1 MLRERLRERG
11 FLLTVALAAV
21 LAACGSVD
29 AGVRGAGAGANGKQ
43 TAETGTGAVA
53 QALELVP
60 LRVGG
65 IEIQVEI
72 ADDADERQRGL
83 MYRESLA
90 EDQGMLFVYPEQRTL
105 GFWMKNTLIPLDIAY
120 VDREGRI
127 VDIQQMEPQT
137 TETHDSAA
145 PAMYALEMNKGW
157 FEANGIRI
165 GDLIEF

>member
-1 MLRERLRERG
+1 MA
-11 FLLTVALAAV
+11 ALAAV
-21 LAACGSVD
+21 LPGCGSAD
-29 AGVRGAGAGANGKQ
+29 AGVRDTGAAANGQ
-43 TAETGTGAVA
+43 VAQAGQAAEAGTAAVS

-72 ADDADERQRGL
+72 ADDADERQQGL
-83 MYRESLA
+83 MYRESLQ
-90 EDQGMLFVYPEQRTL
+90 ENQGMLFVYPEQRTL

-120 VDREGRI
+120 IDREGRI

-145 PAMYALEMNKGW
+145 PAMYALEMNQGW
-157 FEANGIRI
+157 FEANGIRV
-165 GDLIEF
+165 GDVIEF

>member
-1 MLRERLRERG
+1 MLRERLRESG
-11 FLLTVALAAV
+11 FVLLAALAAV
-21 LAACGSVD
+21 LAACGSAD
-29 AGVRGAGAGANGKQ
+29 ADVRGTGAGGNGEQ
-43 TAETGTGAVA
+43 AAETGTGAVA
-53 QALELVP
+53 QVLELVP

-72 ADDADERQRGL
+72 ADDADERQQGL
-83 MYRESLA
+83 MYRESLG
-90 EDQGMLFVYPEQRTL
+90 ENQGMLFVYPEQRIL
-105 GFWMKNTLIPLDIAY
+105 GFWMRNTLIPLDIAY
-120 VDREGRI
+120 IDREGRI

-145 PAMYALEMNKGW
+145 PAMYALEMNQGW

>member
-1 MLRERLRERG
+1 MLRERLREHG
-11 FLLTVALAAV
+11 FALMVALAAV
-21 LAACGSVD
+21 LSACGSAD
-29 AGVRGAGAGANGKQ
+29 AGVRDTGIATDAEQA
-43 TAETGTGAVA
+43 AETGTGAVS
-53 QALELVP
+53 QPLELVP

-65 IEIQVEI
+65 IEIQVEV

-83 MYRESLA
+83 MYRESL
-90 EDQGMLFVYPEQRTL
+90 EENQGMLFVYPEQRTL

-120 VDREGRI
+120 IDREGRI

-145 PAMYALEMNKGW
+145 PAMYALEMNLGW